1 MSTQQQVFD
10 LIKTLTEDRAILTV
24 PRLFVRM
31 FDLKT
36 GYFLSQL
43 LYWSDKGTRKD
54 GFFWKTTAEWIEET
68 GLSDYA
74 IRSARQ
80 TLEKAGVIE
89 TKVMRAMGSPTVHYR
104 FNQEAFTQAV
114 LDHQQM
120 DSLKSTN
127 PTCENQQIQPI
138 EINESLTIDYSN
150 KIPQEKHLAQD
161 SSKPSRVSAG
171 SCKKSS
177 VPPAVT
183 VFRSETQRYPAKSWY
198 ADLEKIQD
206 LDRWR
211 SVVHAYIGLG

>member
-138 EINESLTIDYSN
+138 EINESNL
-150 KIPQEKHLAQD
+150 
-161 SSKPSRVSAG
+161 SKSTNP
-171 SCKKSS
+171 
-177 VPPAVT
+177 
-183 VFRSETQRYPAKSWY
+183 
-198 ADLEKIQD
+198 
-206 LDRWR
+206 
-211 SVVHAYIGLG
+211 